1 MPVGIRGWVAGSLAA
16 IALAVLIFWAV
27 PPRRA
32 PETRPVPIAIEGG
45 PELPSAEISG
55 LAWRGDELVLLPQY
69 PARFGPDG
77 GALFVADR
85 GALEDAVD
93 HRSHRPVRVREVPLI
108 ARGLE
113 SALPDFDGY
122 EAIAFAGDDVYLS
135 VENRDHG
142 DHVAAYLVRG
152 HAEGTPLQRIVV
164 DIAKRA
170 PLRAQA
176 DLPNT
181 GYEALVVVGPR
192 VLALYEANGDVN
204 PSPRVLAFDRELTPL
219 PDLPLT
225 HVEYRITDATASD
238 AHGRFWVTN
247 YHWPSAPWPAGVCQL
262 TERYGQ
268 GETHARC
275 RTVERLVE
283 LQATA
288 TGVNTTDRAPI
299 LLSLVDDEHARNW
312 EGAVRLP
319 GRGFLIMTDEHPAS
333 ILAFVPAR

>member
-1 MPVGIRGWVAGSLAA
+1 MPVGMRRWIAGTLAA
-16 IALAVLIFWAV
+16 LALAALVLWAV

-32 PETRPVPIAIEGG
+32 RETRPEAIPIEGG

-55 LAWRGDELVLLPQY
+55 LAWRGRELVLLPQY
-69 PARFGPDG
+69 PARFGPEG
-77 GALFVADR
+77 GAVFVAER
-85 GALEDAVD
+85 AALEAAVD
-93 HRSHRPVRVREVPLI
+93 HRSHRPVSVRRVPLV
-108 ARGLE
+108 ARDLE

-152 HAEGTPLQRIVV
+152 RAEGRPLERIVV
-164 DIAKRA
+164 DVAKRA
-170 PLRAQA
+170 PVRAQV

-204 PSPRVLAFDRELTPL
+204 PIPRVLAFDRELTPL
-219 PDLPLT
+219 PDLPMT
-225 HVEYRITDATASD
+225 HVEYRITDATAAD
-238 AHGRFWVTN
+238 AQGRFWVTN

-283 LQATA
+283 LRASA
-288 TGVNTTDRAPI
+288 TGVTTTDRPPI
-299 LLSLVDDEHARNW
+299 LLSLVDDAHARNW

-319 GRGFLIMTDEHPAS
+319 GRGFLIMTDEHPQS